1 MAVRKWQKEIESAAF
16 DLTHMEIN
24 TIIASEM
31 TAAKSPSR
39 PREMLY
45 KIAEQYDRKLKQL
58 TEEYNLIKADT
69 PAPIKQSFEG
79 VVRQC
84 GYYSYEELQDR
95 ANLVEAGMRK
105 KQAFIDKSEEEID
118 SDLAM
123 LHRIRRNAQEIKD
136 ILYQA
141 DSRITLNKNGGLQQK
156 VKADLPN
163 WWQQTVLRK
172 TPSAKVKEL
181 EIEVNPATKALIT
194 QLIQNGEI
202 VTKGDFPEALVKS
215 RSDDQRNLRDSGDL
229 DLDLRQLSILK
240 KAFDIGTSTVVMQ
253 TIIGLDGDVTTR
265 IAKSFANNP
274 IPLVNELHH
283 DGIRISVDYWKT
295 IINALKA
302 FGEAIIKTFK

>member
-45 KIAEQYDRKLKQL
+45 KIAEKYDRKLQEL
-58 TEEYNLIKADT
+58 TEQYNLIKDDT
-69 PAPIKQSFEG
+69 PQQTKLSFLG

-95 ANLVEAGMRK
+95 ANLVEDGMRK
-105 KQAFIDKSEEEID
+105 KSAYVDKTEEEID

-136 ILYQA
+136 ILYQT
-141 DSRITLNKNGGLQQK
+141 DSRITLSKNGELKEK

-163 WWQQTVLRK
+163 WWQQTFSKKLPK
-172 TPSAKVKEL
+172 AEEL
-181 EIEVNPATKALIT
+181 ELTLQVNPDTKALIT
-194 QLIQNGEI
+194 QLINQGEI
-202 VTKGDFPEALVKS
+202 VTKGDFPEAISNS
-215 RSDDQRNLRDSGDL
+215 RSDEKRNVRDSDDL
-229 DLDLRQLSILK
+229 DLDLRQLSLLK

>member
-45 KIAEQYDRKLKQL
+45 KIAEKYDRKLQEL
-58 TEEYNLIKADT
+58 TEQYNLIKDDT
-69 PAPIKQSFEG
+69 PLQTKLSFLG

-95 ANLVEAGMRK
+95 ANLVENGMRK
-105 KQAFIDKSEEEID
+105 KSAYVDKTEEEID

-136 ILYQA
+136 ILYQT
-141 DSRITLNKNGGLQQK
+141 DSRITLDKNGELQEK

-163 WWQQTVLRK
+163 WWQQTFSSKLP
-172 TPSAKVKEL
+172 TAKEHEL
-181 EIEVNPATKALIT
+181 KLEVNSDTKALIT
-194 QLIQNGEI
+194 QLLHNGEI
-202 VTKGDFPEALVKS
+202 VTKGDFPEALNKS
-215 RSDDQRNLRDSGDL
+215 RSDEHRNVRDSGEL

>member
-45 KIAEQYDRKLKQL
+45 KIAEKYDRKLQEL
-58 TEEYNLIKADT
+58 TEQYNLIKDET
-69 PAPIKQSFEG
+69 PQQTKLSFFG
-79 VVRQC
+79 VVRQS

-105 KQAFIDKSEEEID
+105 KSAYVDKTEEEID

-136 ILYQA
+136 ILYQT
-141 DSRITLNKNGGLQQK
+141 DSRIILSKSGELKEK

-163 WWQQTVLRK
+163 WWQQTFLSK
-172 TPSAKVKEL
+172 LPKAEEL
-181 EIEVNPATKALIT
+181 ELTLQVNSATKALIT
-194 QLIQNGEI
+194 QLITQGEI
-202 VTKGDFPEALVKS
+202 VTKGDFPEALSKS
-215 RSDDQRNLRDSGDL
+215 RSDEKRNVRDSDDL
-229 DLDLRQLSILK
+229 DLDLRQLSLLK